1 MADKKSGSFQMKLTH
16 FKSNHNWFI
25 LYTQSQNYTIIKNVQ
40 IKKFSIGQSWEIN
53 EMKQMKSLGKTV
65 SGQMD
70 TFIPN

>member
-1 MADKKSGSFQMKLTH
+1 
-16 FKSNHNWFI
+16 
-25 LYTQSQNYTIIKNVQ
+25 VQ